1 MEQWEKVRKA
11 NEAKR
16 RATVTS
22 NRKRLKAETV
32 EGIDDLLKVIGSI
45 HFDAVEG
52 LQWGGDIR
60 LSINDL
66 SNLKKHGDELA
77 KAFRLEGAE
86 V

>member
-1 MEQWEKVRKA
+1 MEQWEKIQKA

-16 RATVTS
+16 KAAAIS

-32 EGIDDLLKVIGSI
+32 EGIDELLKVISSI

-52 LQWGGDIR
+52 VAYGEIR
-60 LSINDL
+60 FSLDDL
-66 SNLKKHGDELA
+66 ANLKKHGDKLA
-77 KAFRLEGAE
+77 EAFKLGGKE

>member
-1 MEQWEKVRKA
+1 MEQWQKVQKA

-16 RATVTS
+16 KALAIS

-32 EGIDDLLKVIGSI
+32 EAIDDLLKVISSM

-52 LQWGGDIR
+52 ITWGEVR
-60 LSINDL
+60 FSLNDVAE
-66 SNLKKHGDELA
+66 LKKQGDKLA
-77 KAFRLEGAE
+77 KAFKLEGGE

>member
-16 RATVTS
+16 KATVTS

-32 EGIDDLLKVIGSI
+32 EGIDELLKVISSI
-45 HFDAVEG
+45 HFDAIEG
-52 LQWGGDIR
+52 ISCGELMF
-60 LSINDL
+60 SFNDL
-66 SNLKKHGDELA
+66 ANLKKHGDKLA
-77 KAFRLEGAE
+77 QAFKLEGAE

>member
-1 MEQWEKVRKA
+1 MEQWEKTRKA

-16 RATVTS
+16 KALAVS

-32 EGIDDLLKVIGSI
+32 EGIDELLKVISSI

-52 LQWGGDIR
+52 LSYGQLV
-60 LSINDL
+60 LSFTDL
-66 SNLKKHGDELA
+66 VNLKMHGDKVAE
-77 KAFRLEGAE
+77 AFKLEGGE

>member
-1 MEQWEKVRKA
+1 MEQWEKVQKA

-16 RATVTS
+16 KAEATS

-32 EGIDDLLKVIGSI
+32 EGIDSLLKVISSI

-52 LQWGGDIR
+52 LSYGHLI
-60 LSINDL
+60 LSFTDL
-66 SNLKKHGDELA
+66 VEMKKHGDIVA
-77 KAFRLEGAE
+77 KAFKLDGDQ